1 MQYVGRYMQFLLAI
15 REKRFSRRAVNR
27 RLKSH
32 SAVSAQTPDLS
43 GKALYREVLLHNQQI
58 NPSYVDQIL
67 RQAEESVDERTAPGR
82 EGLGFREVAYFFVVS
97 QYVAAGHVGPVVSLR
112 GVVDLLIRADM

>member
-1 MQYVGRYMQFLLAI
+1 MQFLLAI
-15 REKRFSRRAVNR
+15 KEKQFSRRAVKR
-27 RLKSH
+27 LLKSH
-32 SAVSAQTPDLS
+32 SALLARKPDLS

-97 QYVAAGHVGPVVSLR
+97 QYVAAGHVGTVVSLR
-112 GVVDLLIRADM
+112 EVVDLLIRADM